1 MKKSVVFSV
10 IAVLLAASVF
20 AQSDEDFFFD
30 DGIIEQD
37 ENISGDY
44 DLSHGTLFENGSIK
58 IGGLFSTSLGTTTTL
73 WAEDSDDFGENL
85 KNTTLTPTVSAFLT
99 VDARPTQ
106 TLRMY
111 TKFGVAYPFGSK
123 ISAYVNKNES
133 DLPLGFDENGI
144 IMGKKVNASFSDY
157 IQIKELFTDFSVADR
172 AFFRFGLHTV
182 TWGTGYFFSPVSDM
196 INTSSIDPENVSEQV
211 DGALNLRT
219 QITFPGTQN
228 CLWLYVIPTSDYQ
241 NPLLRDTGFAGKA
254 DIVIGNWELGV
265 GGFYKYDSAPKVM
278 FTATGSLQKVSFFGE
293 FVYQYGADAEWKPYN
308 PMLAMILVPNAK
320 TDSKTNIVQATVGFS
335 YFWKEP
341 SITLAAQ
348 YYYDGNDVDFAHYY
362 VTAGHNFAV
371 VANFG
376 RIFGTTDVTATVFGM
391 INYGKGEINS
401 ALKDA
406 MQDIPLNS
414 ITTSAMLNYSPVSA
428 FTVSA
433 GPYLTWEAVDSK
445 PKVAMKITAKL
456 GGGKF

>member
-1 MKKSVVFSV
+1 MKKLVVFSA

-85 KNTTLTPTVSAFLT
+85 KNTTLTPTASAFLT

-111 TKFGVAYPFGSK
+111 TKFGFAYPFGSRL
-123 ISAYVNKNES
+123 N
-133 DLPLGFDENGI
+133 P
-144 IMGKKVNASFSDY
+144 DY
-157 IQIKELFTDFSVADR
+157 IKVKELFTDFSVADR
-172 AFFRFGLHTV
+172 AFFRFGVHTV

-254 DIVIGNWELGV
+254 DIVVGNWELGV

-278 FTATGSLQKVSFFGE
+278 FTASGSLQKVSFFGE
-293 FVYQYGADAEWKPYN
+293 FVYQYGADAEWKPYDN
-308 PMLAMILVPNAK
+308 PFLASLVPNAK
-320 TDSKTNIVQATVGFS
+320 TDGKTNIVQATAGLS

-348 YYYDGNDVDFAHYY
+348 YYYDGNDVDIAHYY
-362 VTAGHNFAV
+362 ITAGHNFAV

-376 RIFGTTDVTATVFGM
+376 RLFGTTDLSVTVFGM
-391 INYGKGEINS
+391 INYGKGELNADTS
-401 ALKDA
+401 SLPPTLQPYVEEMVKN
-406 MQDIPLNS
+406 IPLNS